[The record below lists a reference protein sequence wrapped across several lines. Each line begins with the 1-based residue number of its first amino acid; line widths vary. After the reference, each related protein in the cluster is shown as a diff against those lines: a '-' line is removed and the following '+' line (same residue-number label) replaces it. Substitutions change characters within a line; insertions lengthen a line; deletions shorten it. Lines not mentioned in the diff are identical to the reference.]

1 VSRILHG
8 SIRMRLTL
16 LYVSL
21 LAAVLLLY
29 AAVTSA
35 FFLYNLR
42 QQLDLSLDR
51 DIETVEG
58 SITLT
63 PDGRVRL
70 DSRDGEA
77 NEIEPQA
84 SYWLEIWS
92 GGTVAYRGPQADAPV
107 LSSGPAPGDGSQTY
121 RSVKLA
127 KGPRVRIVSRVHRL
141 ENGPMVVRLAV
152 SEEPLWEKFWEM
164 AAILAIGLPVA
175 VIITGVA
182 GFAVAGRALQPLA
195 SMARRAEQISAER
208 LNERLTIENPDDERG
223 HLGRVFNTTLARLER
238 SFEQLRRFT
247 ADASHELR
255 TPLTAIRS
263 VGEVALQKPGDAAYL
278 RDAIGSM
285 LEEANRLTHLV
296 DNLLTMSRAD
306 VGRIALQQG
315 EVAVLDLAKESAAL
329 LEVMAEEKDQT
340 VHVEGYTSVR
350 VRGDRLILR
359 QALVNLIDNAVKYSP
374 RHGSIVVR
382 VGAESGYAFVEV
394 QDSGSGIAPEHRSKV
409 FERFYRV
416 DKARSRE
423 QPGTGL
429 GLSIA
434 EWAVGAHGGSIE
446 LECEPGPGCTF
457 TMRLPIL
464 STTELAKT

>member
-1 VSRILHG
+1 
-8 SIRMRLTL
+8 MRLTL

-29 AAVTSA
+29 AATTSA
-35 FFLYNLR
+35 FFLHNLR
-42 QQLDLSLDR
+42 EQLDLSLDR

-63 PDGRVRL
+63 PDGHVRL

-77 NEIEPQA
+77 NETEAPPG
-84 SYWLEIWS
+84 YWLEVWS
-92 GGTVAYRGPQADAPV
+92 LGKVVYRGPQPNGQV
-107 LSSGPAPGDGSQTY
+107 LGSAPGPSEGTQIY
-121 RSVKLA
+121 RSTKLVK
-127 KGPRVRIVSRVHRL
+127 GTRVRIVSRVHRL

-152 SEEPLWEKFWEM
+152 SEEPLWHEFWEM
-164 AAILAIGLPVA
+164 VSTLAVGLPIAGIIAGVTGFVVA
-175 VIITGVA
+175 R
-182 GFAVAGRALQPLA
+182 RALRPLG

-208 LNERLTIENPDDERG
+208 LNERLAIENPDDELG
-223 HLGRVFNTTLARLER
+223 QLGRVFNTTLARLER

-255 TPLTAIRS
+255 TPLTAIRI
-263 VGEVALQKPGDAAYL
+263 VGEVALQKPGDAGYL
-278 RDAIGSM
+278 RDVIGSM

-296 DNLLTMSRAD
+296 DSLLTMSRAD
-306 VGRIALQQG
+306 AGRIALQQG

-329 LEVMAEEKDQT
+329 LEVLAEEKDQT
-340 VHVEGYTSVR
+340 VRVEGDASIAI
-350 VRGDRLILR
+350 RGDRLILR

-382 VGAESGYAFVEV
+382 VGAKSGYALVEV
-394 QDSGSGIAPEHRSKV
+394 QDSGSGIPPEHRSKV

-423 QPGTGL
+423 QGGTGL

-457 TMRLPIL
+457 TMRLPML
-464 STTELAKT
+464 GSAELANT